1 MKFKHIPRPNAL
13 AALLSTAAILLQT
26 TSCGFII
33 VNDMTPAESDSGT
46 SPGTSAAVTESFTAE
61 EYTPYVPVDNYAVSR
76 RYLEELPE
84 RDYGGTVFFLTTP
97 SADYID
103 PDSTASV
110 VSRLAAERNEDV
122 EEQFGVTLITSLS
135 DASTMLSELAQAIAA
150 DTYYSDLLMVPVY
163 MVGNFRAADT
173 LINMRT
179 LPFFDIEQ
187 PYFNQDS
194 SDMTSGGY
202 STYGVAGHAS
212 IAPSS
217 FSAMFMNKTIL
228 EEAGTD
234 PYAIYDSV
242 AAGTWT
248 WDQMLGYYEAVKTL
262 NGERTAS
269 GQSAYYTMTAQNTAD
284 RLPDLI
290 FKAEGNDYVKTGR
303 RTVPVIGYTVK
314 SAQNAMDIL
323 AQFYN
328 DRYAITDPTAGAVNC
343 FSGGESAFLVDY
355 LYIMSWMTGAK
366 ADWGV
371 VPLPK
376 GAETDEYRTLISN
389 TELIFAVPKNHTN
402 GEVPAIILSAL
413 NAASY
418 GYIYDEYVDYHM
430 EDVLRDNDSINMVD
444 MILDTAS
451 FDFALAFGNAYPTV
465 AAATYRL
472 VRDCA
477 ATNNLTDYFTDRK
490 TVAQGT
496 LKEYFP
502 LKH

>member
-1 MKFKHIPRPNAL
+1 MKFKHIPPL
-13 AALLSTAAILLQT
+13 AALLTSATLLLQA

-33 VNDMTPAESDSGT
+33 VNDMNSAEETDALSGET
-46 SPGTSAAVTESFTAE
+46 SSAAEVFTAE
-61 EYTPYVPVDNYAVSR
+61 EFTRYIPVDNYGVSR

-84 RDYGGTVFFLTTP
+84 RDYGGSVFFITTP
-97 SADYID
+97 STDYID
-103 PDSTASV
+103 PDDTASV
-110 VSRLAAERNEDV
+110 VSRLASERNEDV
-122 EEQFGVTLITSLS
+122 EEQFGVTIITSIS
-135 DASTMLSELAQAIAA
+135 DAATMLSELAQAVAA
-150 DTYYSDLLMVPVY
+150 DTYYTDLLMIPVY

-217 FSAMFMNKTIL
+217 FTGMFMNKTVL

-234 PYAIYDSV
+234 PYAIYDTV

-248 WDQMLGYYEAVKTL
+248 WDTAMQYYEAVKTL
-262 NGERTAS
+262 NGERTEN
-269 GQSAYYTMTAQNTAD
+269 GLPGYYTMTSQNPAD

-290 FKAEGNDYVKTGR
+290 FKAEGNDFVKTGR
-303 RTVPVIGYTVK
+303 RSVPVIGYTVK
-314 SAQNAMDIL
+314 SAQSAMDIL
-323 AQFYN
+323 AKFYN
-328 DRYAITDPTAGAVNC
+328 DRYAITDSSAGAVNC
-343 FSGGESAFLVDY
+343 FSGGESAFLIDY
-355 LYIMSWMTGAK
+355 LYIMSWMPGAK

-376 GAETDEYRTLISN
+376 GLETDDYRTLISN
-389 TELIFAVPKNHTN
+389 TELVFAVPKNHTN
-402 GEVPAIILSAL
+402 GEVPAIVLSAL

-430 EDVLRDNDSINMVD
+430 EDILRDNDSINMVD
-444 MILDTAS
+444 LILDTAS
-451 FDFALAFGNAYPTV
+451 FDFALAFGSAYPTI
-465 AAATYRL
+465 AASTYRL
-472 VRDCA
+472 IRDCA
-477 ATNNLTDYFTDRK
+477 ATNNLEDYFTDRK
-490 TVAQGT
+490 TTAQAT
-496 LKEYFP
+496 MKEYFP

>member
-1 MKFKHIPRPNAL
+1 MKFKHIPTF
-13 AALLSTAAILLQT
+13 AALLTATAILLQT

-33 VNDMTPAESDSGT
+33 VNDMTPGEADAGADAGVSS
-46 SPGTSAAVTESFTAE
+46 AVTESFTAE
-61 EYTPYVPVDNYAVSR
+61 EYVPYVPTDHYATSR
-76 RYLEELPE
+76 LYLEELPAK
-84 RDYGGTVFFLTTP
+84 DYGGSVFFITTP

-103 PDSTASV
+103 PENTASV

-122 EEQFGVTLITSLS
+122 EEQFGVTLSTSVD
-135 DASTMLSELAQAIAA
+135 DASTMLSELAQAVAA
-150 DTYYSDLLMVPVY
+150 DTYYTDLLMVPVY

-187 PYFNQDS
+187 PYFNQES

-202 STYGVAGHAS
+202 ATYGVAGHAS

-217 FSAMFMNKTIL
+217 LSALFMNKTIL

-234 PYAIYDSV
+234 PYAIYDSA

-262 NGERTAS
+262 NGERTAA

-290 FKAEGNDYVKTGR
+290 FKAEGNDYVRTGR
-303 RTVPVIGYTVK
+303 RTVPVLGYTLK
-314 SAQNAMDIL
+314 SVQNAMDIL
-323 AQFYN
+323 AKFYN
-328 DRYAITDPTAGAVNC
+328 DQYAITDPTAGAVNC

-355 LYIMSWMTGAK
+355 LYIMSWMPGAK

-376 GAETDEYRTLISN
+376 GTETDEYRTLISN
-389 TELIFAVPKNHTN
+389 TELVFAVPKNHTN
-402 GEVPAIILSAL
+402 GEVPAVILSAL

-430 EDVLRDNDSINMVD
+430 EEVLRDNDSINMVD
-444 MILDTAS
+444 LILDTAS
-451 FDFALAFGNAYPTV
+451 FDFALAFGNAYPTI

-477 ATNNLTDYFTDRK
+477 ATNNLADYFADRK

-496 LKEYFP
+496 MKEYFP